1 MQSPQETNFN
11 DWLQI
16 LWNLGPSMG
25 LVHDTGGQI
34 LFWHPGWE
42 AFLPN
47 CQTEIKNINEL
58 LDLDE
63 NQRMT
68 NSYWD
73 QLQEHGR
80 YAGDLCIRNAYPES
94 VFLGLT
100 ATKLKTQGAN
110 MVFLVAENQ
119 TSLRKVEQELDLA
132 TRLSDLNLSR
142 LHKTLTD
149 LQKAKQSAED
159 SMRIKDSFLA
169 NISHEIRTP
178 MNGILGFSEVLLK
191 WMPQVTE
198 RKYLEA
204 IKTSAENLM
213 TIINDILDVSKLE
226 SGKFTLDEYPFDVI
240 QILQQIRHLFEL
252 RIQEKGLKFK
262 LIFPEKMP
270 RFLHGDPG
278 RLNQILVN
286 LVGNAIKFTQKG
298 SIGLSVEVLASSSN
312 AAQLMFEV
320 SDTGIGIS
328 KEEIPLVFETF
339 RQLET
344 GYQRNY
350 QGSGLGLS
358 ICKQLVD
365 IQGGSIWA
373 ESEKGEGTRFF
384 VELSFPLASPAEVKK
399 QKAETKGRSHE
410 PRLQHILV
418 AEDNPI
424 NTLLAGKILEDAGFV
439 VTHAENGKEAVEALK
454 AKQPDLVLMD
464 IQMPVMDGYEATRII
479 RSLPGSLGSTP
490 ILATTAHS
498 TEAET
503 QKCLEAGMQGFVSK
517 PFVAEHLIQRILE
530 LTSNSELP
538 ILEKPN
544 SQNTKPEPDPNDT
557 EFNLASL
564 KRLGGNDPDFEQ
576 GMAHL
581 FIQKLPEFILNM
593 RDGLEQENWTQYR
606 KAAHKVLPN
615 ISMMGLEKEASY
627 LVEIDENK
635 TGEQLDWE
643 KEKAF
648 FKAFSERAFALRDY
662 LIRIYS

>member
-16 LWNLGPSMG
+16 LWNLGPAMG
-25 LVHDTGGQI
+25 LVHDTAGQI

-42 AFLPN
+42 AFIPN

-63 NQRMT
+63 NQSMN

-73 QLQEHGR
+73 QLQEKGR
-80 YAGDLCIRNAYPES
+80 FAGDLCIRNAYPET
-94 VFLGLT
+94 VFLSLT
-100 ATKLKTQGAN
+100 ATKLKTQDAN

-119 TSLRKVEQELDLA
+119 TSLRKVEQELELA

-149 LQKAKQSAED
+149 LQKAKQTADESVRVKE
-159 SMRIKDSFLA
+159 SFLA

-226 SGKFTLDEYPFDVI
+226 SGTFTLDEYPFDVI

-252 RIQEKGLKFK
+252 RIQEKGLKFN
-262 LIFPEKMP
+262 LRIPEKIP
-270 RFLHGDPG
+270 RFLYGDPG

-286 LVGNAIKFTQKG
+286 LVGNAIKFTPKG
-298 SIGLSVEVLASSSN
+298 SIGLSLEVLEFLPN
-312 AAQLMFEV
+312 EVRLKFVV

-328 KEEIPLVFETF
+328 QEEIPMVFETF

-344 GYQRNY
+344 GYQRSF

-358 ICKQLVD
+358 ICRQLVD
-365 IQGGSIWA
+365 IQGGKIWA
-373 ESEKGEGTRFF
+373 ESEKGVGTRFY
-384 VELSFPLASPAEVKK
+384 VELSFPLASPAEIKK
-399 QKAETKGRSHE
+399 QKVESRGGALLPQR
-410 PRLQHILV
+410 QHILV

-424 NTLLAGKILEDAGFV
+424 NTLLAAKILEDAGFA
-439 VTHAENGKEAVEALK
+439 VTLAGNGREAVEALK
-454 AKQPDLVLMD
+454 SNKPDLVLMD
-464 IQMPVMDGYEATRII
+464 IQMPVMDGYEATRLI
-479 RSLPGSLGSTP
+479 RSLPGSLGSIP
-490 ILATTAHS
+490 ILATTAHATDS
-498 TEAET
+498 ES

-517 PFVAEHLIQRILE
+517 PFVAEELIQRILE
-530 LTSNSELP
+530 LTIPSELP
-538 ILEKPN
+538 FISTTPN
-544 SQNTKPEPDPNDT
+544 STPEAKSTKS
-557 EFNLASL
+557 EFNLDAL
-564 KRLGGNDPDFEQ
+564 KKLGGNDPAFEK
-576 GMAHL
+576 GMAYL
-581 FIQKLPEFILNM
+581 FVQKIPEFVKGM
-593 RDGLEQENWTQYR
+593 RDGLEQEDWTQYR

-615 ISMMGLEKEASY
+615 ISMMGLEKEAET
-627 LVEIDENK
+627 LRQIDENK
-635 TGEQLDWE
+635 FGEQVDW
-643 KEKAF
+643 KQEKAF
-648 FKAFSERAFALRDY
+648 FKTFSERAFALRDY
-662 LIRIYS
+662 LIRIYP